1 MLNLKIKKLKKLYL
15 NIYIKNIMN
24 SSSET
29 SQISLLKFQLL
40 VSNYQKHLLQEENQI
55 FREEVEFL
63 SDTEDS
69 LRQQLHQ
76 QHKNFQLKIN
86 HFDSF
91 LE

>member
-1 MLNLKIKKLKKLYL
+1 MS
-15 NIYIKNIMN
+15 

-29 SQISLLKFQLL
+29 SLISLLKFQLL
-40 VSNYQKHLLQEENQI
+40 VSNYQKHLLEEENQI

-63 SDTEDS
+63 TDTEDS

-76 QHKNFQLKIN
+76 QYKNYQLKIN